1 MAEWFKAVVLK
12 TIVFLKITWVQI
24 PFFPFFI
31 IMYKNMINCLYLLL
45 TFIVAQLVALGYY
58 NIYTITI
65 KHEDALKDYKV
76 SSELLRSNLLQLR
89 ESSLEIIRKNDSLV
103 ENPLNTVD
111 VTVTDKVEI
120 ATSPGVEIID
130 TFSQGTVFGAI
141 LFAISIFLVLSAQQE
156 FRRAFRTHF
165 LADTNFRRIFM
176 GEIIMHKNQANI
188 KLTKLIENLE
198 TIEPAL
204 FKACPT
210 DRIYFQ
216 NLRYTIEALIDFK
229 EKMLADC
236 PLFLKGEL
244 RPLIEQSLEL
254 LDGAAHHLMVLE
266 IRTIEMEQLLMFVQE
281 VEANLRLS
289 TVITGI
295 GI

>member
-1 MAEWFKAVVLK
+1 
-12 TIVFLKITWVQI
+12 
-24 PFFPFFI
+24 
-31 IMYKNMINCLYLLL
+31 
-45 TFIVAQLVALGYY
+45 
-58 NIYTITI
+58 
-65 KHEDALKDYKV
+65 
-76 SSELLRSNLLQLR
+76 
-89 ESSLEIIRKNDSLV
+89 V

-111 VTVTDKVEI
+111 VTVTDKVET
-120 ATSPGVEIID
+120 ASSPGVEIMD

-156 FRRAFRTHF
+156 YRRAFRTHF

-176 GEIIMHKNQANI
+176 GEVSMHKNQANI
-188 KLTKLIENLE
+188 KLTKLIDNLE
-198 TIEPAL
+198 TIEHAL
-204 FKACPT
+204 FKACAEGPIE
-210 DRIYFQ
+210 RFYFQ

-244 RPLIEQSLEL
+244 RPLVEQSLEL
-254 LDGAAHHLMVLE
+254 LDQAAHHLLVLE
-266 IRTIEMEQLLMFVQE
+266 FRTLEMEQLLMFVQE